1 MNVEMEALRD
11 EIYISL
17 SMSHK
22 KEDYYKDGSGRGF
35 WWGSGNNFYHFEI
48 FLKDYSPD
56 YDVNCL
62 YN

>member
-1 MNVEMEALRD
+1 MKVDINKLQDA
-11 EIYISL
+11 IWIPFSL
-17 SMSHK
+17 SMI

-48 FLKDYSPD
+48 FLEDYSPD